1 MKTFEKRFVNKFT
14 KSLTIKDKNIMTRQE
29 FIDRTEMEITEEEMA
44 ALHEVYV
51 IGNGTKDTF
60 CQMVR
65 NGRKPLLEY
74 LINLGRAIV
83 AEKITAVK
91 EATAPYEAAQI
102 RYEKENA
109 NQAEEISTLNKELE
123 ELQQFV
129 FKTSLAD
136 EYEIKDELKDK
147 CKELYGEAEYYAM
160 MLEEAEDL
168 DSFSSEDL
176 KNIAELLRR

>member
-1 MKTFEKRFVNKFT
+1 
-14 KSLTIKDKNIMTRQE
+14 MTRQE
-29 FIDRTEMEITEEEMA
+29 FIDRTGFEIPEESMW
-44 ALHEVYV
+44 ALHEVYSL
-51 IGNGTKDTF
+51 GTGDKDSF
-60 CQMVR
+60 CEMCKTG
-65 NGRKPLLEY
+65 GRSLVGS
-74 LINLGRAIV
+74 LILLGRNIM
-83 AEKITAVK
+83 AERARAVK
-91 EATAPYEAAQI
+91 EATAPYEAAQA

-109 NQAEEISTLNKELE
+109 TQAEEISTLNKELE
-123 ELQQFV
+123 ELQQFI

-176 KNIAELLRR
+176 RNVAQLLRR

>member
-1 MKTFEKRFVNKFT
+1 
-14 KSLTIKDKNIMTRQE
+14 MTRQE
-29 FIDRTEMEITEEEMA
+29 FIDRTAMEITEEEMA

-65 NGRKPLLEY
+65 NGREPLLEY

-91 EATAPYEAAQI
+91 EATAPYEAAKA

-109 NQAEEISTLNKELE
+109 NQAEEILTLNKELE

-136 EYEIKDELKDK
+136 DYEIKDELKDK

-160 MLEEAEDL
+160 VLEELRTWIAFQAKTSGTL
-168 DSFSSEDL
+168 LNCSEG
-176 KNIAELLRR
+176 NRV